1 MRRITPFALFI
12 VLLLAGCVQ
21 VAAYPAITVLEHGF
35 AKQIV
40 QGRNYVPVDKT
51 ADFTQDDAYV
61 YSYLSAAFYSA
72 NLTWKW
78 YDPNGQ
84 LYSSTSRDSECET
97 TPCWF
102 SESLQI
108 ASTPAAVRFG
118 VWRMEL
124 LADGYP
130 LYSDQFS
137 IRPVITEDRS
147 WFFDLYDPPRIAR
160 VNVAVRIHPQSITSS
175 NYHITFSIPN
185 TTNII
190 AYEANTNLSLAIN
203 GKAGDMTVD
212 FGGPKSDG
220 YEFGLSFNVGLRS
233 SSVNSFNLTWSQQ
246 NGIHP
251 VPQRFLITL
260 PVNSGFGGVMGPVG
274 VRVLN
279 ASRTSVTF
287 NQTLSPNQLFTF
299 SVTYFM
305 QQKPSAKVTILPIP
319 TQGGSSVFALQVP
332 VIPLT
337 VGDLSLWSAVMAII
351 LLVTS
356 ELVSPYYGR
365 TGLLINRRRM
375 KLAAILLAF
384 IFLAIVAY
392 RVFQLV
398 LVTE

>member
-1 MRRITPFALFI
+1 MRRIIPFALFI

-21 VAAYPAITVLEHGF
+21 VAAYPAITVLEHGL
-35 AKQIV
+35 AKGIIY
-40 QGRNYVPVDKT
+40 GNNYVPVDKT
-51 ADFTQDDAYV
+51 ADFTQDDTYV

-78 YDPNGQ
+78 YDPSGA
-84 LYSSTSRDSECET
+84 LYSSTSRDSECIT

-108 ASTPAAVRFG
+108 ADSPAAVRFG

-130 LYSDQFS
+130 LYLDRFT

-147 WFFDLYDPPRIAR
+147 WFFELYDPPIIAR
-160 VNVAVRIHPQSITSS
+160 VNLAVRIHPQSTTSS

-185 TTNII
+185 TTDIT
-190 AYEANTNLSLAIN
+190 AYEANTNRSLAIN

-212 FGGPKSDG
+212 FGDAKSDG
-220 YEFGLSFNVGLRS
+220 YEFRLIFNMGLRS
-233 SSVNSFNLTWSQQ
+233 SSGNSFNLTWSQQ

-260 PVNSGFGGVMGPVG
+260 PVNSGLGGVMGPVG

-279 ASRTSVTF
+279 ASRTSVIF

-305 QQKPSAKVTILPIP
+305 QQKPSTKVTILPID
-319 TQGGSSVFALQVP
+319 TQGGGSIFALQVP
-332 VIPLT
+332 LIPLT
-337 VGDLSLWSAVMAII
+337 VGDISLWSAVMAII

-365 TGLLINRRRM
+365 TGLVIDRRRLR
-375 KLAAILLAF
+375 LAALLVAF
-384 IFLAIVAY
+384 IFLAIVVF

-398 LVTE
+398 LVT